1 MSIFYLLDKAQE
13 VEAELLE
20 SHQEE
25 TNRLYKKIVEKEDDL
40 KRTAKRY
47 EEILDVPYFLSWKLA
62 VIDFM
67 VVLKKIGCQISC
79 FF

>member
-25 TNRLYKKIVEKEDDL
+25 TNQLHKKITEREEDIR
-40 KRTAKRY
+40 RTAKRY
-47 EEILDVPYFLSWKLA
+47 EEILDVPYFLS
-62 VIDFM
+62 
-67 VVLKKIGCQISC
+67 VLKFSC
-79 FF
+79 SRFHGRLK

>member
-1 MSIFYLLDKAQE
+1 MSIFYSLDKAQE

-25 TNRLYKKIVEKEDDL
+25 TNQLYKKIAEKEDDL

-47 EEILDVPYFLSWKLA
+47 EEILDVPYFLFL
-62 VIDFM
+62 F
-67 VVLKKIGCQISC
+67 
-79 FF
+79 